1 MEFSRKNNTSVT
13 VKISG
18 LDVVIDKN
26 YITIKDSSKV
36 KDKKSMESILK
47 IARNIA
53 LKKGYHY
60 KRTNK
65 SWIQEWRA
73 HNLLYKLHLFEI
85 YIKDTDLEECESKF
99 RLFCY
104 KIIGR

>member
-53 LKKGYHY
+53 LKKATIINELIKVGSKNGEHIICFINCIYL
-60 KRTNK
+60 KF
-65 SWIQEWRA
+65 IQ
-73 HNLLYKLHLFEI
+73 
-85 YIKDTDLEECESKF
+85 
-99 RLFCY
+99 
-104 KIIGR
+104 KIQI